1 MKRVVTGLL
10 LGFLFIFFIL
20 YVTLFWLSV
29 IVSLTV
35 GLALFEY
42 YRIVVSRDRG
52 LLWLGTLLGATA
64 PIIIFLFGLKGFS
77 GYLIFTVFFIFTYC
91 LFIHDPLVSV
101 ISRIGAG
108 VLGIVYI
115 AFSLSHLILLRNL
128 EQGRMWILFL
138 VFIISANDA
147 CAYYAGR
154 GIGRHKLAP
163 VVSPNKTVEGA
174 FGGLIGGVLAALV
187 FQHFFLPQ
195 ILLKQTV
202 TLAILIGIVSQTSDL
217 FESLIKRSGG
227 VKDSGNILPGHGG
240 ALDRIDSLIFPIP
253 FLYYYLVIFK

>member
-1 MKRVVTGLL
+1 MKRVATGLL
-10 LGFLFIFFIL
+10 LGFLFIFLIL
-20 YVTLFWLSV
+20 YATLFWLSV

-52 LLWLGTLLGATA
+52 LLWLGTLLGATV

-101 ISRIGAG
+101 TNRIGAG

-128 EQGRMWILFL
+128 EHNIDRYIE
-138 VFIISANDA
+138 SNE
-147 CAYYAGR
+147 R
-154 GIGRHKLAP
+154 P
-163 VVSPNKTVEGA
+163 V
-174 FGGLIGGVLAALV
+174 
-187 FQHFFLPQ
+187 
-195 ILLKQTV
+195 
-202 TLAILIGIVSQTSDL
+202 
-217 FESLIKRSGG
+217 
-227 VKDSGNILPGHGG
+227 
-240 ALDRIDSLIFPIP
+240 
-253 FLYYYLVIFK
+253 